1 MERQQDAYDYI
12 ASLFKVA
19 EPIIDKIAE
28 EWDLLTLE
36 EVDKLC
42 GKLRELVDDAQG
54 IYASLEGD
62 NIGIIDLVHHLEY
75 AYQDAEDLYKEK
87 EAKQ

>member
-42 GKLRELVDDAQG
+42 GKLRELVDDARG
-54 IYASLEGD
+54 IYALLEGD

>member
-19 EPIIDKIAE
+19 DPIIDKIAE

-36 EVDKLC
+36 EVDGLCAKL
-42 GKLRELVDDAQG
+42 KELVDDAQG
-54 IYASLEGD
+54 IYASLEND
-62 NIGIIDLVHHLEY
+62 NLGIIDLVHHLEY
-75 AYQDAEDLYKEK
+75 AYQDAEELYKEK

>member
-19 EPIIDKIAE
+19 DPIIDKIAE

-36 EVDKLC
+36 EVDGLCAKL
-42 GKLRELVDDAQG
+42 KELVDDAQG

>member
-19 EPIIDKIAE
+19 EPLIDKIAE

-36 EVDKLC
+36 EVDRLCAKL
-42 GKLRELVDDAQG
+42 KELVDDAQG

>member
-1 MERQQDAYDYI
+1 MEQQFAYDYI
-12 ASLFKVA
+12 GGLFKVA
-19 EPIIDKIAE
+19 EPLIDKIAE

-42 GKLRELVDDAQG
+42 AKLRELVEEAQG
-54 IYASLEGD
+54 IYDSLEGD
-62 NIGIIDLVHHLEY
+62 NLGIIDLVHHLEY